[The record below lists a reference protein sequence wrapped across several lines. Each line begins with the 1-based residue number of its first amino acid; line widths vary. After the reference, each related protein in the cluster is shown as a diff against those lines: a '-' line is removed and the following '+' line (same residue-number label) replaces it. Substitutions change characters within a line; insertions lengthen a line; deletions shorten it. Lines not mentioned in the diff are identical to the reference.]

1 MKMSDEDMAHY
12 VKIIKLHESQR
23 LSTNERQAYWEK
35 YFTNR
40 DTYFEGG
47 EETSIDMDNF

>member
-1 MKMSDEDMAHY
+1 MTDKDLAHY

-23 LSTNERQAYWEK
+23 LSTNARQAYWEK

-40 DTYFEGG
+40 DTYFVGG